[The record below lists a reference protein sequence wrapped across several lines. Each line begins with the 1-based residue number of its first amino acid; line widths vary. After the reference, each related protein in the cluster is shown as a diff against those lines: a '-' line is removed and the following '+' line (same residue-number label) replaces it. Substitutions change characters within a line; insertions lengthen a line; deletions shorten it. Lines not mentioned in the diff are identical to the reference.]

1 MQIYGEHSRRL
12 EILFCLMSDIQEIFT
27 WILLH
32 ISYLIWW
39 VVLSGKLT
47 FLLTYHSLD
56 LTLDFLI
63 EALTSQ
69 ESLENPSAS
78 RVEITKI
85 T

>member
-12 EILFCLMSDIQEIFT
+12 EILFCLRSDIQEIFT

-39 VVLSGKLT
+39 VVLSGKLIS
-47 FLLTYHSLD
+47 LSTYHSLD

-69 ESLENPSAS
+69 ELLENSSAS